1 MWAAVAHRHAETLCR
16 TEHHVGS
23 LFARCGQQHQRH
35 NVGCHAG
42 ADFTVLQLGQQCA
55 VVVQFTGGADLLQQH
70 AEHALQLQNFLGF
83 IHDHFETKGF
93 GAGTHHV
100 QRLRMYVIS
109 HEETVGVFQLAGAFG
124 QRHRFG
130 SRGGFVQQRGGRQIQ
145 TGQIQGQGLEVQQ
158 RLKTALGY
166 FWLIRGISGVPT
178 WIFQHVAQ
186 DHRRRQH
193 RAVAHTD
200 IGFVAL
206 ILRGNRLQF
215 GQRLMFSCRI
225 AHRRR
230 RRQLNVCRH
239 NLLDQRAERACAHRF
254 QQLLLLFCRRADVTF
269 DERFAVF
276 KLAECLSHC
285 YKFLNSGVVRDI
297 A

>member
-1 MWAAVAHRHAETLCR
+1 M
-16 TEHHVGS
+16 
-23 LFARCGQQHQRH
+23 
-35 NVGCHAG
+35 
-42 ADFTVLQLGQQCA
+42 
-55 VVVQFTGGADLLQQH
+55 QFTGRANLLQQH
-70 AEHALQLQNFLGF
+70 AKHALQFQHLLGF
-83 IHDHFETKGF
+83 IYNHFKTEGG
-93 GAGTHHV
+93 GAGTYYV
-100 QRLRMYVIS
+100 QRLRMYVVS
-109 HEETVGVFQLAGAFG
+109 HEEAISVFQFAGAFG

-130 SRGGFVQQRGGRQIQ
+130 CRGCFVQQRGGCQIQ

-178 WIFQHVAQ
+178 WVFQHVAQ

-215 GQRLMFSCRI
+215 SQRLMFSGRI
-225 AHRRR
+225 THRRR
-230 RRQLNVCRH
+230 RRQLNICRH
-239 NLLDQRAERACAHRF
+239 NLLDQRVERTCAHRF
-254 QQLLLLFCRRADVTF
+254 QQLLLLLRRRADMTF

-285 YKFLNSGVVRDI
+285 YKFLNAYGVRDI
-297 A
+297 ACSVTKTPRPIGLGRCNGYSSIEA